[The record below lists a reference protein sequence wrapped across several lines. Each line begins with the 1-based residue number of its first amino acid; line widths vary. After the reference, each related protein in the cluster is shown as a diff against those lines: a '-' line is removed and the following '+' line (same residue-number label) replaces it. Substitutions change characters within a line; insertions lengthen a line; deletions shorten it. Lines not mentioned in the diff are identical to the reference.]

1 MFADCD
7 LTTSPAGTPARDLRG
22 AVRLWAVDLDAF
34 LAQAPRWA
42 EQLGHD
48 ERVRATR
55 LGAGRAQARFIVR
68 RTLLRDLLHR
78 SHATLPEGAG
88 LPIADD
94 AAGAAGGVHYA
105 VAQCGDLALIAVA
118 ARPVGLALVRVEAV
132 DAALLPD
139 VLAPSEIAL
148 LAELPAPRAA
158 VAAALLLASKQA
170 YCQAR
175 HASVTPE
182 ALVVTLADG
191 GLPCLRAG
199 IAGDDPAEWTLLPVP
214 TASGHVAVLAV
225 PGGEDWH
232 LHQDRVDAMTG
243 WV

>member
-1 MFADCD
+1 MFADGD
-7 LTTSPAGTPARDLRG
+7 LTISPAPALPRDLRG
-22 AVRLWAVDLDAF
+22 AVCLWEVDLDAF
-34 LAQAPRWA
+34 VAEAPRWA
-42 EQLGHD
+42 ARLGHD
-48 ERVRATR
+48 ERGRATR

-78 SHATLPEGAG
+78 GHAALPDGAG

-105 VAQCGDLALIAVA
+105 VAQCDGLALIALA

-170 YCQAR
+170 YGQAR
-175 HASVTPE
+175 HASVAPD

-191 GLPCLRAG
+191 DLPCLRAG

-232 LHQDRVDAMTG
+232 LHRDRVDAMTG
-243 WV
+243 WA